1 MSGKPTRRVWV
12 MVVMALVVIS
22 QILTLTSG
30 GVSWIFPVALIVAAV
45 AVGVWAWRG
54 SPQRPNK
61 RIF

>member
-12 MVVMALVVIS
+12 MVAMALVVIS
-22 QILTLTSG
+22 SIVTLMSG
-30 GVSWIFPVALIVAAV
+30 APWVFPAALIVAAV

>member
-1 MSGKPTRRVWV
+1 
-12 MVVMALVVIS
+12 MVAMALVVIA
-22 QILTLTSG
+22 QIFTLASG
-30 GVSWIFPVALIVAAV
+30 GVPWIFPAAVIVAAV